1 MFLHHEHDPNGP
13 YLIQQTSHSWLAWQ
27 IAEHWGNRR
36 FARPSPRAEV
46 LAAVLLHD
54 SGWVDYDALPTLDEA
69 GRPRTFDRMEVGPH
83 LDIWRRCV
91 HRAAGVSRYSALL
104 VASHFA
110 TLADMKTTDLLARG
124 DTVAARSVQVFG
136 AEMERLRAGWE
147 EALSADARYSPAL
160 RGPGRDANA
169 AIMASCDR
177 VSVQLCSGREDA
189 FSAWALS
196 PSGSP
201 EELAFERVGRG
212 VWRVSPWPL
221 EGERIRVQVEGRRLA
236 DVRFDSQDRLLAAI
250 QSAPV
255 VRLSFT
261 LQRPSAK

>member
-1 MFLHHEHDPNGP
+1 MFLHHEHDPSGP
-13 YLIQQTSHSWLAWQ
+13 YLIPQTSHSWLAWQ

-54 SGWVDYDALPTLDEA
+54 GGWADFDAMPTLDEN
-69 GRPRTFDRMEVGPH
+69 GRPRTFDRMEVVPH

-91 HRAAGVSRYSALL
+91 HRASFFSRYSALL

-110 TLADMKTTDLLARG
+110 TLAEMKTTDLLARG
-124 DTVAARSVQVFG
+124 DTVAARGVQVFR
-136 AEMERLRAGWE
+136 AEMERLQAGWE
-147 EALSADARYSPAL
+147 ETLSTDARYSPAL

-169 AIMASCDR
+169 AILASCDR
-177 VSVQLCSGREDA
+177 ISVQLCAGREDD
-189 FSAWALS
+189 FTGWAVS
-196 PSGSP
+196 PSGAA
-201 EELAFERVGRG
+201 EEVGFERVGKN

-221 EGERIRVQVEGRRLA
+221 EGERIRLQVEGRRLA
-236 DVRFDSQDRLLAAI
+236 EVRFDSQERLLAAL